1 MPKRNHSKCNHS
13 KSGLPVAPA
22 ADSAPSLAGKL
33 AKAPSSKKSSGKKAA
48 AQAKPKDRAKGGTR
62 RTGPETAPPRGK
74 AAKAKGAAGGPAKE
88 GPSQKAAPLARR
100 KTFLVAVRL
109 PQADAPAL
117 LRVYAAVKRSAADAL
132 MAVQD
137 ELGAEAAVE
146 LTGSLS
152 TRMARTLGLKAE
164 EVRLI

>member
-1 MPKRNHSKCNHS
+1 MPKRNHSK
-13 KSGLPVAPA
+13 SGLLVAPA

-62 RTGPETAPPRGK
+62 RTAPETAPPRGK
-74 AAKAKGAAGGPAKE
+74 AAKGAAGGPAKE